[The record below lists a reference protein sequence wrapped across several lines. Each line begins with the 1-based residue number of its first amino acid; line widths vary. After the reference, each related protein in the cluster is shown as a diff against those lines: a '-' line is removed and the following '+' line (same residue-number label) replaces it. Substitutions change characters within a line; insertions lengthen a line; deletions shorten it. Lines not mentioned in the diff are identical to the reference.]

1 MPKMRITQAA
11 VEKMRPPAEGRV
23 EYWDSTLPGFGIR
36 IAAAGRKTW
45 QVFYRVNGK
54 QVRETLGTLAT
65 VPEVAAARAL
75 ARQSMQKAQAG
86 INPAAERLAIERA
99 TLGAVLDR
107 YLERHALK
115 RMKPS
120 YYTQTRRTFDVDIK
134 PALGAKPIGDITR
147 RDIRELLE
155 RIVDRGSPS
164 HANHVL
170 SYLRAA
176 LNWAVSNDIIERNP
190 CDGLQK
196 PSMPVERDRALTDD
210 EIQAFWSG
218 CDAVAH
224 PFGPFFQLL
233 LLTGQRRG
241 ELAGATWSEFD
252 FDKAQW
258 TIPAERVKNSKAH
271 IVHLPP
277 IVVDILTALPRIGDK
292 GLVFTTTGDR
302 PVAGFGDAR
311 YRLDRAMREAGAE
324 VAPFTL
330 HDLRRSAATGMA
342 SLGIAPHIVDRV
354 LNHQAG
360 KISGVAKV
368 YNRYEY
374 LDERKAA
381 LDAWSRH
388 VAGLVGLSEQGN
400 VVQFVAG
407 R

>member
-1 MPKMRITQAA
+1 MRITQAA
-11 VEKMRPPAEGRV
+11 VEKMRAPAEGRV
-23 EYWDSTLPGFGIR
+23 EYWDTTLPGFGLR
-36 IAAAGRKTW
+36 VAAAGRKSW

-86 INPAAERLAIERA
+86 INPAAERQAIERA

-107 YLERHALK
+107 YLERYAAK
-115 RMKPS
+115 RMRPD
-120 YYTQTRRTFDVDIK
+120 YYKETRRALDVDVR
-134 PALGAKPIGDITR
+134 PALGAKPIGEVTR
-147 RDIRELLE
+147 REIRELLE

-176 LNWAVSNDIIERNP
+176 LNWAVSNDLIERNP
-190 CDGLQK
+190 CEGLKK
-196 PSMPVERDRALTDD
+196 PSAPVERDRALTDD
-210 EIQAFWSG
+210 EIKAFWSG
-218 CDAVAH
+218 CDTIAH
-224 PFGPFFQLL
+224 AFGPFFKTL

-241 ELAGATWSEFD
+241 ELVGAKWSEFD
-252 FDKAQW
+252 TDKALW
-258 TIPAERVKNSKAH
+258 TIPAERVKNGKVH
-271 IVHLPP
+271 LVHLPAL
-277 IVVDILTALPRIGDK
+277 VVEILASLPRIGDSD
-292 GLVFTTTGDR
+292 LVFTTMGDR
-302 PVAGFGDAR
+302 PLAGFEGAR
-311 YRLDRAMREAGAE
+311 YRLEAAMRKAGVELA
-324 VAPFTL
+324 AFTL

-342 SLGIAPHIVDRV
+342 SLGIPPHIVDRV

-360 KISGVAKV
+360 KISGVARV
-368 YNRYEY
+368 YNRFEY

-381 LDAWSRH
+381 LDTWARH
-388 VAGLVGLSEQGN
+388 VAGLVGRGEQGN

>member
-54 QVRETLGTLAT
+54 QVRETIGTLAT

-155 RIVDRGSPS
+155 CIVDRGSPS

-241 ELAGATWSEFD
+241 ELAGARWSEFD
-252 FDKAQW
+252 FGKAQW
-258 TIPAERVKNSKAH
+258 TIPGERVKNGKAH
-271 IVHLPP
+271 LVHLPP
-277 IVVDILTALPRIGDK
+277 LAIEILTALPRIGDSD
-292 GLVFTTTGDR
+292 LVFTT
-302 PVAGFGDAR
+302 
-311 YRLDRAMREAGAE
+311 
-324 VAPFTL
+324 
-330 HDLRRSAATGMA
+330 
-342 SLGIAPHIVDRV
+342 
-354 LNHQAG
+354 
-360 KISGVAKV
+360 
-368 YNRYEY
+368 
-374 LDERKAA
+374 
-381 LDAWSRH
+381 
-388 VAGLVGLSEQGN
+388 
-400 VVQFVAG
+400 
-407 R
+407 